1 MAERLKRIGTGTILL
16 PNRPGIAQTAAI
28 VGKKEGSGP
37 LHGEFDAVIEDDLF
51 GEETWEKAESRF
63 HYTAANTCLKKAGA
77 TPESVDVTLGGDLLN
92 QIMAAST
99 AAQKLQT
106 PFLGIYGACSTMAET
121 LCIGAMLCDGGYARR
136 ALCCASSHFC
146 SAERQYRF
154 PLEYGNQRP
163 PTSQWTV
170 TGAGAA
176 LLDASARRPIC
187 RATHVTL
194 GRIVDLAIK
203 DMNNMG
209 AAMAPAAADT
219 LRRHLM
225 DTGRTAADYD
235 LIISGD
241 LGKIGHDLLLTLM
254 MDAGVP
260 LDAARY
266 VDCGCPRGRFG
277 LRMFRERA
285 VRVHHAS
292 LPREGDSPRGVHGD
306 RGAAIPDIQPAGRCD
321 SGHCPLDCTGGGR
334 SMTIVWNLIKAFL
347 VGGALCM
354 IGEIL
359 LLKTKLTPARIL
371 VGVFLSAIGVYA
383 PLAQFAGAGASVPLT
398 GFGHA
403 LVTGVKRAV
412 QEIGILGAFT
422 GGLTNTAAGIS
433 AAVFFGVL
441 MALIF
446 QPRAKE

>member
-28 VGKKEGSGP
+28 VGKKEGEGP
-37 LHGEFDAVIEDDLF
+37 LHSEFDAVIEDDLF

-63 HYTAANTCLKKAGA
+63 HYTAADTCLKKAGA

-176 LLDASARRPIC
+176 LLDTSACRPIC

-219 LRRHLM
+219 LYTHFMNCSLKP
-225 DTGRTAADYD
+225 GDYD
-235 LIISGD
+235 LVVTGD
-241 LGKIGHDLLLTLM
+241 LGAFGSRIFKDLM
-254 MDAGVP
+254 WEKGFDISE
-260 LDAARY
+260 RH
-266 VDCGCPRGRFG
+266 VDCGELIYNIVEDEFQGG
-277 LRMFRERA
+277 
-285 VRVHHAS
+285 S
-292 LPREGDSPRGVHGD
+292 
-306 RGAAIPDIQPAGRCD
+306 GAGCSAIVFNGYLYKKLCNKEYKRIILLA
-321 SGHCPLDCTGGGR
+321 T
-334 SMTIVWNLIKAFL
+334 
-347 VGGALCM
+347 GALLSSVSSQQ
-354 IGEIL
+354 GESI
-359 LLKTKLTPARIL
+359 PSIA
-371 VGVFLSAIGVYA
+371 
-383 PLAQFAGAGASVPLT
+383 
-398 GFGHA
+398 H
-403 LVTGVKRAV
+403 
-412 QEIGILGAFT
+412 
-422 GGLTNTAAGIS
+422 
-433 AAVFFGVL
+433 AAVF
-441 MALIF
+441 
-446 QPRAKE
+446 ES